1 VFIKQ
6 KVEFVHSTRSVTIQ
20 HRGLRQRHLRSQ
32 LWKHR
37 SQNLLPLS
45 LESLLPWVL
54 QDISA
59 SSPKLGL
66 TPFEGRTES
75 KFSFT
80 ILSPNSGIFEVAPG
94 STLLPYSSAFP
105 LHGSLPVRSYQAPC
119 SPSLSLPTSLTSTRV
134 LSFLIQEQNQPLR
147 LSESFLF

>member
-1 VFIKQ
+1 MFTEQ

-37 SQNLLPLS
+37 SQDLLPLS

-66 TPFEGRTES
+66 TPIEGRTES

-80 ILSPNSGIFEVAPG
+80 KLSPNSGIFEDTPG

-105 LHGSLPVRSYQAPC
+105 LHGSLQFT
-119 SPSLSLPTSLTSTRV
+119 PSKASSLTSTRV
-134 LSFLIQEQNQPLR
+134 LSFLIQEQNQPLQTK
-147 LSESFLF
+147 